1 MVWPVLL
8 TPAAFLALILTL
20 DFVERRLFGE
30 PGDPRVT
37 PGGRRS
43 RATPAGSD
51 RTHIPRSGATR
62 WGRQRS
68 DPDLTRPIEVSPRS
82 SSRPHR
88 ARRFRFLGSSHI
100 RSAAG
105 SAVVIS
111 ATAPRPAVSPKTP
124 LDVEN
129 LLPGTVSKIAPG
141 DCVRC
146 GGDFSR
152 GFAPARDSAGEDE
165 GALVCLSC
173 GWLDDA
179 ERESL
184 RQAAETDAPA
194 DPFATPPADRSG

>member
-8 TPAAFLALILTL
+8 TPVGFLVLILAL

-30 PGDPRVT
+30 PGDTRVAAR
-37 PGGRRS
+37 GRRF
-43 RATPAGSD
+43 AANPAGSA
-51 RTHIPRSGATR
+51 RRGISRSGATDQ
-62 WGRQRS
+62 GQRAG
-68 DPDLTRPIEVSPRS
+68 PALTRPIEVSPRP

-88 ARRFRFLGSSHI
+88 VRGFRFLGSSHI

-111 ATAPRPAVSPKTP
+111 GAARQPTVSPKTP

-146 GGDFSR
+146 GGDLSR

-165 GALVCLSC
+165 GGLVCLSC